1 MRRAEDGSVDLDTGR
16 LGRVQERIVVT
27 FERENQPASRSTLHK
42 PPTSTSEASLE
53 ERVLGAR
60 NTIFAQ
66 ELWGELVR
74 EARALAAY
82 DVRPVDKRLTC
93 ELEPGSRLI
102 IELAPTDTL
111 QDDVVGDGTAEAVSA
126 ALHVLLTYAHRC
138 NELFRIRPKPPHI
151 PRSRGT
157 QTYTLLRPIIARIM
171 SGRSTAACVES
182 VGQLTTSLARTGL
195 PASFTLRTTPT
206 STGSVTDQSN
216 FGANALASSV
226 TMIRNILQPID
237 FSVDVTLLPNIE
249 FTLRG
254 RTYLFPV
261 TATYY
266 HVLAPPESPVH
277 KICAPY
283 QEGYPDAKA
292 LGDYL
297 RTLTERALALHCLEK
312 LPDKE
317 KWTTN
322 LEGTS
327 IRDADGVKLD
337 VGFVIKGD
345 TVVLTRTPLEGDGET
360 KMWIW
365 AAETTS
371 VPLIEAFGEAI
382 NEKLAI

>member
-1 MRRAEDGSVDLDTGR
+1 M
-16 LGRVQERIVVT
+16 QERIVVT
-27 FERENQPASRSTLHK
+27 YEREGQPPSRSTLHK

-82 DVRPVDKRLTC
+82 DVCPVDKKLTC
-93 ELEPGSRLI
+93 ELEPGSNLV
-102 IELAPTDTL
+102 IELAPTDSL
-111 QDDVVGDGTAEAVSA
+111 QEDVSGDGTAEAVSA

-151 PRSRGT
+151 SRSRGA

-182 VGQLTTSLARTGL
+182 VGQLTTSLARAGL

-237 FSVDVTLLPNIE
+237 FSIGVTLLPNVE

-266 HVLAPPESPVH
+266 HVLAPPESPIH

-297 RTLTERALALHCLEK
+297 RTLAARALALHCLEK
-312 LPDKE
+312 LPEKQ

-327 IRDADGVKLD
+327 IRDVEGVNVD
-337 VGFVIKGD
+337 VGFSIQD
-345 TVVLTRTPLEGDGET
+345 DAVVLTRTPLEGDEET
-360 KMWIW
+360 KTWKW
-365 AAETTS
+365 AADTATTT
-371 VPLIEAFGEAI
+371 PLVDAFGEAI
-382 NEKLAI
+382 NEKLTS